1 MQRMEDFSRAGSRN
15 LRSNIDKLSRLSSK
29 LQRMAA
35 TIGTGRD
42 NPSFRE
48 KLNEEKDRGMT
59 LIHSIVRMIKQ
70 MRARGENPSV
80 KGFEK
85 EARKFQEVI
94 ERIRDDESRVVRNS
108 INSGRS
114 SDVDDELTAG
124 LLDGQLQEEAK
135 LTHLEAKKNQ
145 IKNLEQDV
153 TELAGMFV
161 DLQGLVNEQQATVDQ
176 ITVHVEEAKEYTNN
190 AATELEKAERYQ
202 RSARRRQLCCCIL
215 LLVVLLIVAL
225 VIYLLVKK

>member
-1 MQRMEDFSRAGSRN
+1 
-15 LRSNIDKLSRLSSK
+15 
-29 LQRMAA
+29 MAA

-190 AATELEKAERYQ
+190 AATELEKVRHLHLFRRSVCHATPFSTIFDPTRALSLSLLSSSSSQQKVHEAVISIIIIIINYYYEAIIVRYN
-202 RSARRRQLCCCIL
+202 
-215 LLVVLLIVAL
+215 
-225 VIYLLVKK
+225 

>member
-1 MQRMEDFSRAGSRN
+1 MQRMDDFSRAGSRN

-42 NPSFRE
+42 SPSFRE

-59 LIHSIVRMIKQ
+59 LIHTVVRMIKQ
-70 MRARGENPSV
+70 MRARGESPSV

-94 ERIRDDESRVVRNS
+94 ERIRDHESRLVRNS
-108 INSGRS
+108 ISSGRN

-145 IKNLEQDV
+145 IK
-153 TELAGMFV
+153 
-161 DLQGLVNEQQATVDQ
+161 GLVNDQQATVDQ

-190 AATELEKAERYQ
+190 AATELEKAEKYQ

-215 LLVVLLIVAL
+215 LLVVLL
-225 VIYLLVKK
+225 